1 MISIIIPTLNE
12 EKVLKKTIESVLIQP
27 NKLEIIISDGGSTDN
42 TLNIAKKYA
51 KIVNSKKGRGI
62 QMNSG
67 TKFANGD
74 ILLFLHADTILPKN
88 ATKEIKKILKDKTI
102 IAGGFHKKYNSPKY
116 VLSSKFFNSKIWLK
130 IFKFIPGDQ
139 AIFIRKNTF
148 TKIKGF
154 KNISLMEDVEIFKRL
169 KTKGKIKL
177 LKKTVITSSRRFEH
191 KPIRTLILMSFL
203 LTSFYLGANPNKLK
217 KKYLDVR

>member
-88 ATKEIKKILKDKTI
+88 ATKKIKKILKDKTI
-102 IAGGFHKKYNSPKY
+102 IAGRFHKN
-116 VLSSKFFNSKIWLK
+116 ITA
-130 IFKFIPGDQ
+130 Q
-139 AIFIRKNTF
+139 NTYYLQNF
-148 TKIKGF
+148 
-154 KNISLMEDVEIFKRL
+154 
-169 KTKGKIKL
+169 
-177 LKKTVITSSRRFEH
+177 
-191 KPIRTLILMSFL
+191 LIL
-203 LTSFYLGANPNKLK
+203 
-217 KKYLDVR
+217 KYG